1 MKEWLKNKMKNSI
14 KFIIPDKFLVDIKFK
29 EKLKLFDICDISKLI
44 RINFDDIFDFPEM
57 SDEDLINYYHD
68 FSKLNRS
75 EKLSEVSEADFEL
88 YDIEHSCSYNN
99 DKLHLNCKLFYKSP
113 DELYGGTG
121 KFSID
126 LRAVI
131 KVPDNVSEALRV
143 SEYGLLLN
151 ISDKTIDFSHHKI
164 ADVFGSCSL
173 IDFNDDRCN
182 DGLPDNIY
190 IVPKPKSVPNIV
202 PNHLTSGKNVDLKK
216 CFSLLG
222 LRDDLI

>member
-1 MKEWLKNKMKNSI
+1 MVKKMTNNI

-29 EKLKLFDICDISKLI
+29 EKLRLLDICDINKLI

-75 EKLSEVSEADFEL
+75 EKLSKVSDIDFEL
-88 YDIEHSCSYNN
+88 YNIEHSCSYNN
-99 DKLHLNCKLFYKSP
+99 DKLHLDCKLFYKSP
-113 DELYGGTG
+113 EELYGGTG
-121 KFSID
+121 KFSIN
-126 LRAVI
+126 LQAVI
-131 KVPDNVSEALRV
+131 KVPDKASEALRV
-143 SEYGLLLN
+143 NDYSLLLN
-151 ISDKTIDFSHHKI
+151 ITDKTIDFSHRKI
-164 ADVFGSCSL
+164 VDIFGSCSV

-202 PNHLTSGKNVDLKK
+202 PSYPTTGKNVDLKK
-216 CFSLLG
+216 RFSLLG

>member
-1 MKEWLKNKMKNSI
+1 MKEWLKKMTNNI

-29 EKLKLFDICDISKLI
+29 EKLRLLDICDISKLI

-57 SDEDLINYYHD
+57 SDEALINYYHD

-75 EKLSEVSEADFEL
+75 EKLSKVSDIDFEL
-88 YDIEHSCSYNN
+88 YDIEHSYSYNN
-99 DKLHLNCKLFYKSP
+99 DKLHLDCKLFYKSP
-113 DELYGGTG
+113 EELYGGTG

-126 LRAVI
+126 LKAVI
-131 KVPDNVSEALRV
+131 KVPDKASEALRV
-143 SEYGLLLN
+143 NDYSLLLN
-151 ISDKTIDFSHHKI
+151 ITDKTIDFSHRKI
-164 ADVFGSCSL
+164 VDIFGSCSV

-202 PNHLTSGKNVDLKK
+202 PSYPTTGKNVDLKK
-216 CFSLLG
+216 QFSLLG

>member
-1 MKEWLKNKMKNSI
+1 MKNDI

-29 EKLKLFDICDISKLI
+29 EKLQLLNICDLSKLI

-75 EKLSEVSEADFEL
+75 EKLSKVSEADFEL
-88 YDIEHSCSYNN
+88 YDIKHSCSYDNS
-99 DKLHLNCKLFYKSP
+99 KLHLNCKLFYKSP
-113 DELYGGTG
+113 EELYGGTG

-126 LRAVI
+126 LKAEI
-131 KVPDNVSEALRV
+131 KVPDKVSDALRV
-143 SEYGLLLN
+143 SEYSLLLN
-151 ISDKTIDFSHHKI
+151 ITDKTIDFSHHKI
-164 ADVFGSCSL
+164 VDIFDSCAM
-173 IDFNDDRCN
+173 IDFNDSCCN

-190 IVPKPKSVPNIV
+190 IVPKHKSVPNIV
-202 PNHLTSGKNVDLKK
+202 SSHLTTGKNSGLSHW
-216 CFSLLG
+216 FSLLG

>member
-1 MKEWLKNKMKNSI
+1 MKNDI

-29 EKLKLFDICDISKLI
+29 EKLRLPDICGIDKLI

-57 SDEDLINYYHD
+57 SDEALINYYHD
-68 FSKLNRS
+68 FSKSNRS
-75 EKLSEVSEADFEL
+75 EKLSKISDIDFEL
-88 YDIEHSCSYNN
+88 YNIEHSCSYNN

-121 KFSID
+121 KFSIN
-126 LRAVI
+126 LQAVI
-131 KVPDNVSEALRV
+131 KVPDKASDALRV
-143 SEYGLLLN
+143 SDYSLLLN
-151 ISDKTIDFSHHKI
+151 IAGKTIDFSHHKI
-164 ADVFGSCSL
+164 VNIFGSCSM

-190 IVPKPKSVPNIV
+190 IVPKHKSVPNIV
-202 PNHLTSGKNVDLKK
+202 PSYPTSGKNVELKK